1 MPDRD
6 AVATARRQA
15 EKRGHLAEA
24 LAAWMLRLKGYRILA
39 RRHRT
44 RLGEIDLVVKKGDVI
59 AFVEVKARSDDNAAI
74 DSVSLTAQHRIRA
87 AGDLWIARQAGRGA
101 DLSRFSYRYD
111 IVAIRPGRWP
121 RHFPDAF

>member
-1 MPDRD
+1 M
-6 AVATARRQA
+6 
-15 EKRGHLAEA
+15 

-44 RLGEIDLVVKKGDVI
+44 RLGEIDLIVRKGEIV
-59 AFVEVKARSDDNAAI
+59 AFVEVKARPDDLAAV
-74 DSVSLTAQHRIRA
+74 DSVSVTAQRRIRA
-87 AGDLWIARQAGRGA
+87 AGDLWIAGQAGRGA